1 MDDLGGAIG
10 FDLDSVEPRRA
21 ARNRHTI
28 RCTGD
33 RRRVARVRVSR
44 VLRTPLMLLAC
55 AALAPAATSLLLA
68 APAHA
73 AVWVIPAS
81 ARAFPKTPPGHAQ
94 TIGLDAAGN
103 EYEGAQ
109 VVVRGAAARDVRL
122 SWTSGSDALIT
133 GNATLSQVAYVRVTH
148 PSTDTHLPA
157 GDYPDPLL
165 PREFGDAVRMPAAT
179 AALYVLVHV
188 PYDARPGTYRAT
200 LRVVNGPETADVPV
214 RLRVWDFGWKRLS
227 THTAFALS
235 TRGIE
240 TSLRGSVSFSG
251 EKKQQ
256 ILSAYYSMLL
266 AHGVTPMPPHAMPG
280 ASGDGSFNAE
290 RYAAALKPWADK
302 TGLDLPDV
310 QIPWYRWFPWSMS
323 AASASEPRLLTY
335 LTQLCRVFADNGW
348 QSKAFAYVIDEPTS
362 TKGERAAESYAK
374 VLHRASA
381 AAGFRCRYLLTD
393 EPRPTSLGGIK
404 TANSFLFDDVDI
416 WCPRYYYFFGRV
428 PALRARQAAGKE
440 VWWYTYANA
449 GAAVNP
455 GYLIEKPLSD
465 QRVWGWLMQ
474 GWDVD
479 GLLNW
484 GTNRWGDALTGNGWR
499 DPYKDPLSYRKPLPD
514 GRVANGD
521 TCLIYPGYYPRYG
534 LTDPLAGPVSS
545 LRLEALRDG
554 LEDREYLRLASRTAG
569 GAAFVKKTAASVT
582 WFPYPIRQ
590 GNVFDFP
597 KYTTKPAVFERARLQ
612 LAERIEQSR

>member
-1 MDDLGGAIG
+1 
-10 FDLDSVEPRRA
+10 
-21 ARNRHTI
+21 
-28 RCTGD
+28 
-33 RRRVARVRVSR
+33 
-44 VLRTPLMLLAC
+44 MLLAC
-55 AALAPAATSLLLA
+55 AALALAATSLLA

-81 ARAFPKTPPGHAQ
+81 ARAFPKTLPGHVQ
-94 TIGLDAAGN
+94 TVALDAAGN

-109 VVVRGAAARDVRL
+109 IVVRGAAARDVSL

-148 PSTDTHLPA
+148 PSTDTHMPA

-165 PREFGDAVRMPAAT
+165 PREFGAAVRMPAAS

-188 PYDARPGTYRAT
+188 PYEARPGTYRAT
-200 LRVVNGPETADVPV
+200 LRVVNGGETADVPV

-235 TRGIE
+235 TGAIKE
-240 TSLRGSVSFSG
+240 SLRGSVGFSG
-251 EKKQQ
+251 KRKQQ
-256 ILSAYYSMLL
+256 LLTAYATMLL
-266 AHGVTPMPPHAMPG
+266 AHGVTPMPPG
-280 ASGDGSFNAE
+280 ALPRLAGGSIDAAQ
-290 RYAAALKPWADK
+290 YAADLAPWAGAD
-302 TGLDLPDV
+302 GLDFPDL
-310 QIPWYRWFPWSMS
+310 QIPWYRWFPESLSPGLATSPWM
-323 AASASEPRLLTY
+323 LTY
-335 LTQLCRVFADNGW
+335 LTDVCRVFADNGW
-348 QSKAFAYVIDEPTS
+348 QKKAFAYVIDEPTS
-362 TKGERAAESYAK
+362 TKSERAAESYAK
-374 VLHRASA
+374 LLHRASA
-381 AAGFRCRYLLTD
+381 KAGFRCRFLLTD
-393 EPRPTSLGGIK
+393 EPRPTALGGIK
-404 TANSFLFDDVDI
+404 TANGFLFDDVDI

-465 QRVWGWLMQ
+465 PRVWGWLMQ
-474 GWDVD
+474 EWKVD

-534 LTDPLAGPVSS
+534 LTDTLAGPVSS

-554 LEDREYLRLASRTAG
+554 FEDREYLRLASRTAG